1 MGWSS
6 HHPVGLIYYA
16 PQNCYRGYTLT
27 ANTRGSKDAD
37 LLDMEGRICQRW
49 HTEEGIGYAQLL
61 PYGNLLL
68 RTAPAEDAGGAEK
81 IGGSSAAILEL
92 DWDSNIVWEYR
103 NPMVHHDY
111 ERLPNGNTL
120 VLQFGLLTPELTSQI
135 KGGMT
140 SDEDPE
146 QMFGD
151 QVQEINP
158 DGTVVYE
165 WRSWEHLSP
174 VDDAICPLEDR
185 VEWTHGN
192 SLKVTPG
199 GDLLVSYRRISVVG
213 IVDRKSGD
221 FSWKWGPGEISHP
234 HHPTYLDNGNILIF
248 DNGFHRPRSCYSRV
262 VEVNPATNEVVWEY
276 QGEPPLS
283 FFSQA
288 TSSAE
293 RLPNGNTMICEGSP
307 GRIFEVT
314 PNKEIVWE
322 YINPFFTKGRP
333 QGGGSAPESN
343 NSLFRAHRY
352 GPDYPGLK
360 GRELDPA
367 RYANLNRLYGLH
379 NGR

>member
-16 PQNCYRGYTLT
+16 PQHCYRGYTLT
-27 ANTRGSKDAD
+27 ANTRGGKDAD
-37 LLDMEGRICQRW
+37 LLDMEGRICHRW

-61 PYGNLLL
+61 PYGNLLI
-68 RTAPAEDAGGAEK
+68 RTAPAEDAGGMEK

-103 NPMVHHDY
+103 NPIVHHDY

-120 VLQFGLLTPELTSQI
+120 VLQFARLSPELTSQI

-140 SDEDPE
+140 GDEDPE

-151 QVQEINP
+151 QVQEIIP

-174 VDDAICPLEDR
+174 EDDAICPLEDR

-192 SLKVTPG
+192 SLKVTPE

-221 FSWKWGPGEISHP
+221 FRWKWGPGEAGLNNYMCFRTTGI
-234 HHPTYLDNGNILIF
+234 I
-248 DNGFHRPRSCYSRV
+248 C
-262 VEVNPATNEVVWEY
+262 PAGT
-276 QGEPPLS
+276 PDS
-283 FFSQA
+283 FA
-288 TSSAE
+288 L
-293 RLPNGNTMICEGSP
+293 RKM
-307 GRIFEVT
+307 
-314 PNKEIVWE
+314 
-322 YINPFFTKGRP
+322 
-333 QGGGSAPESN
+333 
-343 NSLFRAHRY
+343 
-352 GPDYPGLK
+352 
-360 GRELDPA
+360 
-367 RYANLNRLYGLH
+367 
-379 NGR
+379 